1 MGTVFKFKEFEVNQ
15 EGCAMKINTD
25 GVLLAAMVEAKEP
38 ARILDVG
45 SGTGVIALMLAQRF
59 PEAIVDAVDI
69 DETAYQRT
77 AENFQ
82 ASIFA
87 GRMRAQLGDFETM
100 SEEKAYDVIVSNP
113 PFYINALHNPDGR
126 KRVAR
131 HTDLDFFK
139 RLLTFSNDR
148 LSYRG
153 TLQLVLPVDLC
164 DELLC
169 YTKENG
175 LTLVK
180 EVSIRSFAHSEPI
193 RKVLILSKEDVD
205 QQERLDFVIYADK
218 GIYSKTYQD
227 FLKPFFLGF

>member
-1 MGTVFKFKEFEVNQ
+1 MGSVFKFKEFEVNQ

-25 GVLLAAMVEAKEP
+25 GVLLAAIVEAKDP
-38 ARILDVG
+38 TRILDVG

-59 PEAIVDAVDI
+59 PYAIVDAVDI

-77 AENFQ
+77 EENFR
-82 ASIFA
+82 ASRFA
-87 GRMRAQLGDFETM
+87 ERMHAQLGDFETI
-100 SEEKAYDVIVSNP
+100 SEQKAYDLIVSNP
-113 PFYINALHNPDGR
+113 PFYINSLHNPDGR

-139 RLLTFSNDR
+139 RLLAFSNDR
-148 LSYRG
+148 LSSRG
-153 TLQLVLPVDLC
+153 TLQLVLPIDLC
-164 DELLC
+164 DELLR
-169 YTKENG
+169 YTKGNG

-193 RKVLILSKEDVD
+193 RKILILSKENVSQREGVD
-205 QQERLDFVIYADK
+205 FIIYKDK
-218 GIYSKTYQD
+218 GVYSKAYQG